1 MGSNDENEIIKISCE
16 RCKKS
21 ESGTYKELFGDLLGL
36 IALPKIKCVC
46 GGDIT
51 LELTGA
57 YK

>member
-1 MGSNDENEIIKISCE
+1 MTDDAEIIKLECE

-36 IALPKIKCVC
+36 IALPKIKCIC

-51 LELTGA
+51 LEFTGA